1 MVVFSIKTIK
11 KCVFYNITSV
21 LKKTLLILMILIDD
35 DDVNANNTYA
45 FIFTKCVPKQCWEG
59 MVGKKRIFIDL
70 QHHTWLSCLKPK
82 PEG

>member
-1 MVVFSIKTIK
+1 
-11 KCVFYNITSV
+11 
-21 LKKTLLILMILIDD
+21 MILIDA
-35 DDVNANNTYA
+35 DDVNANNKYA

-70 QHHTWLSCLKPK
+70 QHHTWLSCLTPK

>member
-1 MVVFSIKTIK
+1 MMMMRMMKMTK
-11 KCVFYNITSV
+11 
-21 LKKTLLILMILIDD
+21 MILIDD
-35 DDVNANNTYA
+35 DDVNANNKYA

-59 MVGKKRIFIDL
+59 MVGKKRIFIGL

>member
-1 MVVFSIKTIK
+1 MMMMMMMMMMRMTK
-11 KCVFYNITSV
+11 
-21 LKKTLLILMILIDD
+21 MILIDD
-35 DDVNANNTYA
+35 DDVNANNKYA
-45 FIFTKCVPKQCWEG
+45 FIFIKCVPKQWWEG

>member
-1 MVVFSIKTIK
+1 MMMMMMMMMKMTK
-11 KCVFYNITSV
+11 
-21 LKKTLLILMILIDD
+21 MILIDD
-35 DDVNANNTYA
+35 DDVNANNMYA
-45 FIFTKCVPKQCWEG
+45 FFFIKCVPKQWWEG

>member
-1 MVVFSIKTIK
+1 
-11 KCVFYNITSV
+11 
-21 LKKTLLILMILIDD
+21 MILIDD
-35 DDVNANNTYA
+35 DDVNANNKYA
-45 FIFTKCVPKQCWEG
+45 FIFTKCVPKRCWEG